1 MARKTP
7 PRVSIG
13 RAQEARVQPD
23 APIAETRLAGA
34 REVPIDQ
41 VVPDPKQP
49 RQDWRHDDGEQRLD
63 ELAAS
68 IGEFGLL
75 QPLLVREEGALEDGR
90 TRYVIIAGGRRRA
103 AAERAGRATISIVV
117 RGDESERV
125 RVLQLVENLQRQDLA
140 PLDEVRA
147 YQELLAIDHLSP
159 QALAD
164 RLHISGQKV
173 RDRLRLL
180 ADQVLADAVER
191 RQISATAARDIM
203 TLPCPTTRSPAS
215 ATVSWPVSPCRV
227 TILPWRARLAAAGI
241 ANPRRKGGGKVVRQR
256 DDTMVTAARPH
267 DETPEGETPIPD
279 HTTFDNV
286 AVGRSDQTTGKTAP
300 QRSDPLTLAA
310 PSAPTQEVVPVDTDA
325 PPSASTTGHLSV
337 VPRREEP
344 GAGTTDPRVQRHYAA
359 FLDWRVSVYNNLGRM
374 SGDDR
379 ESLAR
384 LLRGDMRQLLERLD
398 DAARR
403 ATD

>member
-13 RAQEARVQPD
+13 RPQEAPVQPD

-103 AAERAGRATISIVV
+103 AAGRAGRDTISIVV

-140 PLDEVRA
+140 PLDEARA

-203 TLPCPTTRSPAS
+203 TLPDDEIARFRN
-215 ATVSWPVSPCRV
+215 RV
-227 TILPWRARLAAAGI
+227 LAGEPLQSNDIAVARARLAAAGV
-241 ANPRRKGGGKVVRQR
+241 ANPRRKGGGKAVRQR
-256 DDTMVTAARPH
+256 DETPMVAARSH
-267 DETPEGETPIPD
+267 DETHVPD

-286 AVGRSDQTTGKTAP
+286 AIGRGDQMTGETVP
-300 QRSDPLTLAA
+300 QRHDPLTLAA
-310 PSAPTQEVVPVDTDA
+310 PSALTQEVVPVDTDA
-325 PPSASTTGHLSV
+325 PVPASVTGHLSV
-337 VPRREEP
+337 VPRDEGR
-344 GAGTTDPRVQRHYAA
+344 GAGTSDPRVQRYYAA
-359 FLDWRVSVYNNLGRM
+359 FLDWRVSVYNGLERM
-374 SGDDR
+374 SGDDI

>member
-1 MARKTP
+1 MPRKTP
-7 PRVSIG
+7 PRVLIG
-13 RAQEARVQPD
+13 RAQEAPVQPH

-49 RQDWRHDDGEQRLD
+49 RQDWRHDDGEQRLA

-75 QPLLVREEGALEDGR
+75 QPLLVRAEGALEDGR

-103 AAERAGRATISIVV
+103 AAERAGQDTISIVV
-117 RGDESERV
+117 RGGESERV

-140 PLDEVRA
+140 PLDEARA

-203 TLPCPTTRSPAS
+203 TLPDDEIARFRD
-215 ATVSWPVSPCRV
+215 RV
-227 TILPWRARLAAAGI
+227 LAGEPLQSNDIAVARARLAAAGV
-241 ANPRRKGGGKVVRQR
+241 ANPRRKGGGKAVRQR
-256 DDTMVTAARPH
+256 DETPAVAARPY
-267 DETPEGETPIPD
+267 DETPAGETPVPD

-286 AVGRSDQTTGKTAP
+286 AVGRNDQTTGETAP
-300 QRSDPLTLAA
+300 QRSDPLTIAA
-310 PSAPTQEVVPVDTDA
+310 PSATTQEVIPVDTDA
-325 PPSASTTGHLSV
+325 QASASVTGHLSV
-337 VPRREEP
+337 VPRHEEP
-344 GAGTTDPRVQRHYAA
+344 GVGMSDPRVQRHYAA
-359 FLDWRVSVYNNLGRM
+359 FLDWHVSVYNDLERM

-398 DAARR
+398 GAARR
-403 ATD
+403 TTD

>member
-13 RAQEARVQPD
+13 RAQEAPVQPD
-23 APIAETRLAGA
+23 APSAETRLVGA

-103 AAERAGRATISIVV
+103 AAERAGRDTISIVV

-140 PLDEVRA
+140 PLDEARA

-203 TLPCPTTRSPAS
+203 TLPDDEIARFRD
-215 ATVSWPVSPCRV
+215 RV
-227 TILPWRARLAAAGI
+227 LAGEPLQSNDIAVARARLAAAGV
-241 ANPRRKGGGKVVRQR
+241 ANPRRKGGGKAVRPR
-256 DDTMVTAARPH
+256 
-267 DETPEGETPIPD
+267 DETPPVAAGPNDETPVPD

-286 AVGRSDQTTGKTAP
+286 AIGRSDQTTGETAP
-300 QRSDPLTLAA
+300 RRHDPLTIATPDAL
-310 PSAPTQEVVPVDTDA
+310 TQEVIPADTDA
-325 PPSASTTGHLSV
+325 PVPTSTTGHLSV
-337 VPRREEP
+337 VPRHEEP
-344 GAGTTDPRVQRHYAA
+344 GVGTSDPRVQRHYAA
-359 FLDWRVSVYNNLGRM
+359 FLDWRVSVYNDLGRM
-374 SGDDR
+374 SGDDI

-384 LLRGDMRQLLERLD
+384 LLRGDMGHLLERLN

-403 ATD
+403 AKG

>member
-1 MARKTP
+1 MARKIP

-13 RAQEARVQPD
+13 RAQEAP
-23 APIAETRLAGA
+23 APSPALLGETRLAGA
-34 REVPIDQ
+34 REVPVDQ

-68 IGEFGLL
+68 ISEFGLL
-75 QPLLVREEGALEDGR
+75 QPLLVREDGVLDDGR
-90 TRYVIIAGGRRRA
+90 TRYVIISGGRRRA
-103 AAERAGRATISIVV
+103 AAERAGRDTISIVV

-140 PLDEVRA
+140 PLDEARA

-180 ADQVLADAVER
+180 ADQVFADAVER

-203 TLPCPTTRSPAS
+203 TLPDDEIARFRD
-215 ATVSWPVSPCRV
+215 RV
-227 TILPWRARLAAAGI
+227 LAGEPLQSNDIAVARARLAAAGI
-241 ANPRRKGGGKVVRQR
+241 ANPRRKGGGKVARWR
-256 DDTMVTAARPH
+256 DEIPTVATGSH
-267 DETPEGETPIPD
+267 DETPEGETGTPD

-286 AVGRSDQTTGKTAP
+286 AVGHGDQATGEAAL
-300 QRSDPLTLAA
+300 QRSDPVT
-310 PSAPTQEVVPVDTDA
+310 PSASDVLTQGVIPMGTDA
-325 PPSASTTGHLSV
+325 PAAVSTTSHLSV
-337 VPRREEP
+337 VPRREELE
-344 GAGTTDPRVQRHYAA
+344 ARTSNPRVQRHYAA
-359 FLDWRVSVYNNLGRM
+359 FLDWRVSVYNDLERL
-374 SGDDR
+374 SSDDI
-379 ESLAR
+379 EELAR
-384 LLRGDMRQLLERLD
+384 LLRGDIEQLLERLD
-398 DAARR
+398 VAARR
-403 ATD
+403 VKS